1 MTETPVEAGPAAE
14 ERPGASQE
22 GLTRGYRRIMAIL
35 RAWSVLLWPL
45 RVEGAEHLPDVGGG
59 LIVANHSSVYDI
71 TGIALAALPRH
82 ASFVARRSLSDI
94 RFLERVLET
103 SEAILIEPGAS
114 DRAALR
120 LMVER
125 LRAGR
130 LVAIFPEGTRSPDGT
145 LHPFKGGALLA
156 ARMAGVPLIPCGV
169 EGAYEAWPRHR
180 RWPRRGPVT
189 VRFGPPL
196 EPDREDLGEALEAS
210 VASLAR
216 IERSPRS

>member
-1 MTETPVEAGPAAE
+1 MTDAPVKVAPGSPATVESGQERLTP
-14 ERPGASQE
+14 
-22 GLTRGYRRIMAIL
+22 GYRRIMGIL
-35 RAWSVLLWPL
+35 RAWSALLWPL
-45 RVEGAEHLPDVGGG
+45 RVEGSEHLPDVGGG

-71 TGIALAALPRH
+71 TGIALGALPRH
-82 ASFVARRSLSDI
+82 ASFVARRSLSDS

-130 LVAIFPEGTRSPDGT
+130 LVAIFPEGTRSRDGA

-169 EGAYEAWPRHR
+169 QGAYEAWPRHR
-180 RWPRRGPVT
+180 RWPRRGPVL
-189 VRFGPPL
+189 VRFGAPL
-196 EPDREDLGEALEAS
+196 EPDREDLAEALEAT
-210 VASLAR
+210 VASLAG
-216 IERSPRS
+216 IERAPRS